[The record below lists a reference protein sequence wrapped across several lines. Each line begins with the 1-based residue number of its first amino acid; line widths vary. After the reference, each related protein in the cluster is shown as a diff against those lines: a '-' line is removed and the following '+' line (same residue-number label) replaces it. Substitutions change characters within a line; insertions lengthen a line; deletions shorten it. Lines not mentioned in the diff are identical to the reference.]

1 MIELLGIIPSWFIAV
16 VFAATLVVNR
26 AGASKIFF
34 DVVGTFQ
41 ANRLIM
47 EGGAAFTTFQS
58 LALDAFSGIEEAAM
72 LASEQIQ
79 EMVDATVPLSRE
91 IAAARIEFDKF
102 IDDAEQARLGNEIK
116 DIGVQFGFTGDQAL
130 RAGAKMAQL
139 SGMLGEEAVPAAT
152 EMSLAFGMIG
162 EMEAEQAMQRLINLH
177 QQTGFMMRGTTQAQF
192 DAMSA
197 DEQRNQ
203 IRKASIATLNELNA
217 VEDHSAANME
227 RITFVMNQFASQA
240 HLTGESIAEM
250 AAMSAVLIEAGEEQG
265 KAGRALRMIYARL
278 GADTNG
284 AATELEKLGIATKK
298 ADGTLRPLNEILID
312 LDNSTINLSKA
323 ERQRIAQTV
332 AGNNHYVRMLK
343 LMEGTERMQ
352 TLMGEATGNTA
363 PIVDILNDRFADM
376 SVRLTQAETALHNVR
391 GEIGDA
397 LLPAVV
403 KATEKQ
409 VEFNEAYLDFIQMPV
424 VGDLIQ
430 GMTQFQQMMSTTLGP
445 LMQMNLNFKQ
455 MSLGLMTTVVVMR
468 ALNGEAV
475 AGFNKEEH
483 LNNLRREGKM
493 LLEQSKQIKA
503 EGNNLTRLGLFLE
516 EEEARIKRENI
527 ALARYAKDFSGQK
540 LAADKARI
548 PVAKQQLQSLRE
560 EISLDD
566 IKLEKIK
573 EKTINHKNLNI
584 LTKDERADKTATILL
599 LEQEIPMLQ
608 QAVRI
613 KTAGN
618 HVSKQE
624 FETGKKII
632 FNLKMQNDE
641 IEKFNFQHLM
651 KVSSGFMMMQM
662 GAMAA
667 TMAVGPLTDVLN
679 HFGADVDA
687 SRVQMIMMAMVM
699 GLTVAEMG
707 IFTAA
712 STSAGVASTGAAGGT
727 GLFASAMQAL
737 SASTMT
743 ATTALKAFGKTT
755 IVGLGL
761 TLAAVG
767 IAKLLDMFGLF
778 GDEMDD
784 FESDMEDFNTR
795 MQESARAAEALMDAQ
810 TAEMQSVMNLSG
822 AYGDATDEIQRFGS
836 AREELF
842 FGFKAGNVTGDLVK
856 QVQQQGVENFV
867 AHTEVIQTN
876 NFNGVTTDDIAN
888 QILEIMAQALM
899 ESGIPPAM
907 VVGAAAGARL

>member
-1 MIELLGIIPSWFIAV
+1 MIELFGIIPSWFIAI

-102 IDDAEQARLGNEIK
+102 IDDAEQARLGDEIK

-139 SGMLGEEAVPAAT
+139 SGLLGEEAVPAAT

-177 QQTGFMMRGTTQAQF
+177 QQTGFMMRGTTEAQF

-203 IRKASIATLNELNA
+203 IRAASIATLNELNA

-240 HLTGESIAEM
+240 HLTGESIAHM

-284 AATELEKLGIATKK
+284 AASELEALGVAVKK
-298 ADGTLRPLNEILID
+298 ADGSLRPLNEILID
-312 LDNSTINLSKA
+312 LEESTETLSKA
-323 ERQRIAQTV
+323 ERQRVAQTV

-352 TLMGEATGNTA
+352 TLVAEATGNTA
-363 PIVDILNDRFADM
+363 PIVEILNDRFADM
-376 SVRLTQAETALHNVR
+376 SVRLTQAETKLHNIR

-397 LLPAVV
+397 FLPAVT

-409 VEFNEAYLDFIQMPV
+409 VEFNQAYLDLVETPLI
-424 VGDLIQ
+424 GDILI
-430 GMTQFQQMMSTTLGP
+430 GITQFQQMMSGTLGP

-455 MSLGLMTTVVVMR
+455 MTLGLMTTVVVMR

-475 AGFNKEEH
+475 AGFNKEEQ
-483 LNNLRREGKM
+483 LNNLRREGK
-493 LLEQSKQIKA
+493 LLLQEQKNTKSQSV
-503 EGNNLTRLGLFLE
+503 NLLRL
-516 EEEARIKRENI
+516 
-527 ALARYAKDFSGQK
+527 D
-540 LAADKARI
+540 
-548 PVAKQQLQSLRE
+548 QQLQQEKIYNEKVLSMEARYQNDILGQQFVKDKQRLSTIDE
-560 EISLDD
+560 EIGKQKFKLRNLKEILLFNKQDNMIESQKPKLKQSDIEKQEQVIMGLKREKKELTEITSMKRARNFLDD
-566 IKLEKIK
+566 KNFQTQTKIA
-573 EKTINHKNLNI
+573 I
-584 LTKDERADKTATILL
+584 
-599 LEQEIPMLQ
+599 
-608 QAVRI
+608 
-613 KTAGN
+613 
-618 HVSKQE
+618 
-624 FETGKKII
+624 
-632 FNLKMQNDE
+632 NLKQQTDE
-641 IEKFNFQHLM
+641 IEKYNFQHLM
-651 KVSSGFMMMQM
+651 KVSSAFMVMQM
-662 GAMAA
+662 AAMGA
-667 TMAVGPLTDVLN
+667 TMAVGPVAKAVEKL
-679 HFGADVDA
+679 GIDVDE
-687 SRVQMIMMAMVM
+687 SRVQMVMMAMVM
-699 GLTVAEMG
+699 GLTMAEMS
-707 IFTAA
+707 I
-712 STSAGVASTGAAGGT
+712 
-727 GLFASAMQAL
+727 FASASTAAAASQQAAGAASGFFASML
-737 SASTMT
+737 QAVRASATGAMVAVKGLAV
-743 ATTALKAFGKTT
+743 ATG
-755 IVGLGL
+755 
-761 TLAAVG
+761 VG
-767 IAKLLDMFGLF
+767 IALILVSIGITKLLESMGLF
-778 GDEMDD
+778 GGLSGEIADE
-784 FESDMEDFNTR
+784 MEDFNAQ
-795 MQESARAAEALMDAQ
+795 MEESARRAEELMNAQMDEMSAVMGLSSAYKDA
-810 TAEMQSVMNLSG
+810 G
-822 AYGDATDEIQRFGS
+822 DEIQNFGN

-867 AHTEVIQTN
+867 AHTEVIMTN
-876 NFNGVTTDDIAN
+876 NFTGLMPDDIAD
-888 QILEIMAQALM
+888 IVIAKIDER
-899 ESGIPPAM
+899 IP
-907 VVGAAAGARL
+907 GLTG